1 MKKKY
6 MIAVAAVV
14 VVLIAVV
21 VLGVALSPKQ
31 SAYDYVR
38 KNPVWEA
45 DAFLT
50 ESFLYEK
57 LYEDDDIALLF
68 YKNKADGVS
77 CAVLQK
83 NGSSYEYLANGA
95 PILPEDATTHRKI
108 TFPNSEY
115 LQDLAWGIV
124 TDTAVTGVKLGDV
137 SCEFVQTEDPSLRI
151 YFLWNA
157 DTTEEPEFIKD

>member
-6 MIAVAAVV
+6 IIAIAAIL

-21 VLGVALSPKQ
+21 VLSIVLSPKQ
-31 SAYDYVR
+31 SAYEYVR
-38 KNPVWEA
+38 KNPIWES
-45 DAFLT
+45 DAFT
-50 ESFLYEK
+50 VKSFLYERV
-57 LYEDDDIALLF
+57 YEDDEITLLF
-68 YKNKADGVS
+68 YENKASGVT
-77 CAVLQK
+77 CVVLQK
-83 NGSSYEYLANGA
+83 DGSSYEYLANGA

-124 TDTAVTGVKLGDV
+124 TDTAVTGVKLGGVD
-137 SCEFVQTEDPSLRI
+137 CEFVQTEDPSVRI

-157 DTTEEPEFIKD
+157 DTTKEPEFIK